1 MKNTFKV
8 KALMLMV
15 IALMVVTLVPNVKAA
30 DVAKFENE
38 FQRESAKFIISV
50 KANKTTLHPGDE
62 FEVTYAVE
70 KDEDQ
75 YGIHGLSTRFV
86 YDSSKVEVVE
96 KVGTGGRTSPDFV
109 IGSVGKE
116 TYGIKPGSPKIT
128 NDNIFDNAKCVAF
141 GFTSDAVL
149 DPADFQL
156 EGDLVTIKFRVKE
169 DAMPGKVDMFI
180 KSTTGATPDEKLNND
195 GFAMTGWKETE
206 PNVWEILEDTP
217 YYIDYNYEDIMI
229 EAPATGVKF
238 KQSSVSLDTGSN
250 KTLDLNEFLE
260 VTPVNTTDKVEWS
273 IVNGN
278 DVIDLDKGVVT
289 GKKTGTATVKVTV
302 GDYSA
307 TITVNVTIA
316 LEGIEFD
323 SSLTE
328 VNLDRTT
335 NKSMSILDKLIFTPE
350 GAAASNIE
358 WKTENDS
365 IATVSNGVVTAV
377 GKGDTY
383 VYAKVGDFETAHI
396 PVHVAV
402 SVGSV
407 SINETNVVLE
417 LGTDTAEQ
425 TLTYTLNPEDADAK
439 SVEWSID
446 DNTVAD
452 IDSATGKLTAKH
464 YGHATVTLTVDGHK
478 ATVNI
483 TVSVPL
489 TEITVDEASKTVYKG
504 QKVEFTVIPGP
515 EGAEWSKLVCSADSG
530 TEFVEF
536 EIVGDKVIVTG
547 LKEGT
552 AVLLISANDS
562 RLPAMVKEI
571 TVEVK
576 ENNITSAT
584 VTAEDD
590 EEVLRG
596 NTKQLTLT
604 YEVEEPGVPT
614 TDDTKVTWVSE
625 NEDVAT
631 VDEKGLVTAL
641 KEGTAKITATI
652 AGHTAEYTVTVKEI
666 HAEGL
671 EIDEDAIN
679 EAIEKEGDIEVGTE
693 IIIPFKV
700 TPENCTDTVE
710 EILEYVQSQYDE
722 DMVDVTVD
730 YDPETQEGK
739 ITIKTKKAGDV
750 EVTFSAG
757 EPNED
762 LSNVWTLNV
771 TVVEPA
777 EEAPETGDMP
787 VAMMAIV
794 MLVSLVG
801 LTVTKRVLVK

>member
-8 KALMLMV
+8 KALMLLV
-15 IALMVVTLVPNVKAA
+15 IALMVVALVPNVKAA

-38 FQRESAKFIISV
+38 FQRENAKFLISV
-50 KANKTTLHPGDE
+50 KASKTTLHPGDE
-62 FEVTYAVE
+62 FEVSYVVN
-70 KDEDQ
+70 KDTDG
-75 YGIHGLSTRFV
+75 YGIHGMSSRLV
-86 YDSSKVEVVE
+86 YDSSKVEIMETQNEFKEPVPDVTIGDCGKLYDISG
-96 KVGTGGRTSPDFV
+96 KVTEDTIIPNGKCYGWGFATGSRKANSTG
-109 IGSVGKE
+109 
-116 TYGIKPGSPKIT
+116 
-128 NDNIFDNAKCVAF
+128 N
-141 GFTSDAVL
+141 VL
-149 DPADFQL
+149 
-156 EGDLVTIKFRVKE
+156 TIKFKVKE
-169 DAMPGKVDMFI
+169 DAMPGKIDMFM
-180 KSTTGATPDEKLNND
+180 KSTTGKTPQEKLDND
-195 GFAMTGWKETE
+195 GFAIVGWMQNEGK
-206 PNVWEILEDTP
+206 WEILPETQ
-217 YYIDYNYEDIMI
+217 YYVDYNYDDLMI

-238 KQSSVSLDTGSN
+238 TQDSVSLDTGSN
-250 KTLDLNEFLE
+250 KTLDLNKFLE
-260 VTPVNTTDKVEWS
+260 VTPKNTTDEVKWS

-278 DVIDLDKGVVT
+278 DVIDLEKGVVT
-289 GKKTGTATVKVTV
+289 GKKTGTAKVKVTV
-302 GDYSA
+302 GKYSA
-307 TITVNVTIA
+307 TITINVTVA

-335 NKSMSILDKLIFTPE
+335 NKSMSILDKLVFTPE

-383 VYAKVGDFETAHI
+383 VYAKVGEFETAHI

-407 SINETNVVLE
+407 SINESNVVLE
-417 LGTDTAEQ
+417 LGTDSAEQ
-425 TLTYTLNPEDADAK
+425 TLTYTLNPADADAK

-478 ATVNI
+478 AQVNI

-504 QKVEFTVIPGP
+504 QKVEFTVTPGP
-515 EGAEWSKLVCSADSG
+515 EGAEWSKLDCAPFSG
-530 TEFVEF
+530 TEFVEY
-536 EIVGDKVIVTG
+536 EVVGNKVVVTG

-552 AVLLISANDS
+552 AVLQVVANGSA
-562 RLPAMVKEI
+562 LPALVKNI
-571 TVEVK
+571 TIEVK
-576 ENNITSAT
+576 ENRITSAT
-584 VTAEDD
+584 LTAEDD

-596 NTKQLTLT
+596 KTKQLTLS

-614 TDDTKVTWVSE
+614 TDDTKITWASE
-625 NEDVAT
+625 NEEVAT
-631 VDEKGLVTAL
+631 VDENGLVTAL

-700 TPENCTDTVE
+700 VPENCTDTVE

-722 DMVDVTVD
+722 DMVDVTVE

-739 ITIKTKKAGDV
+739 ITVKTKKAGDV

-771 TVVEPA
+771 TVVEPPA
-777 EEAPETGDMP
+777 EAPVTGDMP

-794 MLVSLVG
+794 MLVSLAG
-801 LTVTKRVLVK
+801 LTVTKRILVK